1 MNNYYWEMM
10 FPNVSFRDKI
20 HIEYSDGTSE
30 VIKHLYL
37 NSFILKEIDWENVVE
52 LSAKLRLFGYRK
64 SKRVKPRKRGV

>member
-1 MNNYYWEMM
+1 MNNYYWEML

-37 NSFILKEIDWENVVE
+37 NSFILKEIDWENVVDCFE
-52 LSAKLRLFGYRK
+52 
-64 SKRVKPRKRGV
+64 V